1 VSEFA
6 SSSRPRRADARRSAA
21 GVLAA
26 AVDLFGRRPDA
37 SMDEVAAAAG
47 VARQTVYAH
56 YPSRDALV
64 AAVVEHLTTESAAAL
79 DAVDVTTGSALD
91 GLRRWAEAA
100 WSVIDRYPVLLA
112 LPMAADHAP
121 VTRRLEELVARG
133 RRAGEIDRTVP
144 ASWLVTAIVSLG
156 HAAGA
161 DVAAG
166 RRSRR
171 EAGRLF
177 VTSVTRLAAPSSSPP
192 S

>member
-1 VSEFA
+1 MSEFEA
-6 SSSRPRRADARRSAA
+6 PSRPRRADARRSAA

-37 SMDEVAAAAG
+37 SMDEVATAAG

-64 AAVVEHLTTESAAAL
+64 AAVVEHLTAESAAAL
-79 DAVDVTTGSALD
+79 DAVDLTTGSALD
-91 GLRRWAEAA
+91 ALGRWAEAA

-112 LPMAADHAP
+112 LPMQADHAP

-133 RRAGEIDRTVP
+133 RRAGEIEGTMP
-144 ASWLVTAIVSLG
+144 ASWLVTAIVALG
-156 HAAGA
+156 HAAGE

-166 RRSRR
+166 RRTRR

-177 VTSVTRLAAPSSSPP
+177 VTTVTRLAAPTPLEP
-192 S
+192 

>member
-1 VSEFA
+1 MSEFEA
-6 SSSRPRRADARRSAA
+6 PSRPRRADARRSAA

-37 SMDEVAAAAG
+37 SMDEVATAAG

-64 AAVVEHLTTESAAAL
+64 AAVVEHLTAESAAAL
-79 DAVDVTTGSALD
+79 DAVDLTTGSALD
-91 GLRRWAEAA
+91 ALGRWAEAA

-112 LPMAADHAP
+112 LPMQADHAP
-121 VTRRLEELVARG
+121 VTRRLEELVGRG
-133 RRAGEIDRTVP
+133 RRAGEIEGTMP
-144 ASWLVTAIVSLG
+144 ASWLVTAIVALG
-156 HAAGA
+156 HAAGE

-166 RRSRR
+166 RRTRS

-177 VTSVTRLAAPSSSPP
+177 VTTVTRLAAPTPLEP
-192 S
+192 